1 MAARDFN
8 IVLPTKP
15 RPWWEVFIG
24 KKINRANEL
33 VDVAN
38 AILGICSLHLGMEE
52 NSFQLNEQK
61 AIDNKGVPD
70 NERKDDDDNDNS
82 LHMDWL
88 IASKGYVRSLLV
100 NNGEEDNE
108 KSFLDPDSFLWFCQK
123 ETFEKEIKALNGV

>member
-1 MAARDFN
+1 LAARDFN

-24 KKINRANEL
+24 GKINRANEL

-61 AIDNKGVPD
+61 AIDNKGAPN
-70 NERKDDDDNDNS
+70 NERKDDNDYNS

-88 IASKGYVRSLLV
+88 IASQGYVRSLLV

-123 ETFEKEIKALNGV
+123 ETFEKEIKANNGI